1 MSKVTVA
8 ATQMACS
15 WDREANLARA
25 EKLIREAAGRGAN
38 VVLIQELFETPY
50 FCKDHAT
57 RYFDLAKPLEGH
69 PAVEHSRGHARE
81 LDVVLPV
88 SVFEHANNAF
98 YNSVVIVDAGGEV
111 LGSYRKSHI
120 PEGPGYHEK
129 YYFSPGDTG
138 FKVFKTKFAKLGVA
152 ICWDQWF
159 PETARAM
166 ALMGA
171 EILMFP
177 TAIGSEP
184 QDPSLDSAA
193 HWQRTMQGHAAA
205 NVMPLVASNRI
216 GVEEGACFAMAAPT
230 SIIRCCRSMDAP
242 EVRALPTDLV
252 FVDLETTGGNAAH
265 HRIIEIGIVRLRDGV
280 VLEEWNTLVHPEC
293 AIPPYIESFTGIS
306 NEMVRTAPRFADIGR
321 TVLEK
326 LKPAGAA
333 PVFVAHNARFDYGF
347 LRAEFRRAELPFCA
361 PVLCTVKLSR
371 RLFPQELRHNLDTVM
386 ARHGLSCSARH
397 RALGDAQ
404 VIRDFWITL
413 RRDLPVHTL
422 AEAVQAALGNAKLP
436 PQL

>member
-1 MSKVTVA
+1 MRKVTVA

-15 WDREANLARA
+15 WEREANVARA
-25 EKLIREAAGRGAN
+25 EKLIREAAARGAN

-50 FCKDHAT
+50 FCKDHAA

-69 PAVEHSRGHARE
+69 PAVEHFRTLARE

-88 SVFEHANNAF
+88 SVFEQANNAF

-138 FKVFKTKFAKLGVA
+138 FKVFDTKFAKLGVA

-184 QDPSLDSAA
+184 HDPSLDSAA

-216 GVEEGACFAMAAPT
+216 GVEEGAHYAMTFYGSSFIASHTGEKIAEAD
-230 SIIRCCRSMDAP
+230 RSS
-242 EVRALPTDLV
+242 E
-252 FVDLETTGGNAAH
+252 
-265 HRIIEIGIVRLRDGV
+265 
-280 VLEEWNTLVHPEC
+280 
-293 AIPPYIESFTGIS
+293 
-306 NEMVRTAPRFADIGR
+306 
-321 TVLEK
+321 TVLT
-326 LKPAGAA
+326 
-333 PVFVAHNARFDYGF
+333 
-347 LRAEFRRAELPFCA
+347 AEFDLDAVRRYRQAWGVFRDRRPDLYYP
-361 PVLCTVKLSR
+361 LLS
-371 RLFPQELRHNLDTVM
+371 LD
-386 ARHGLSCSARH
+386 G
-397 RALGDAQ
+397 RA
-404 VIRDFWITL
+404 
-413 RRDLPVHTL
+413 
-422 AEAVQAALGNAKLP
+422 
-436 PQL
+436 